1 MSSQADADLQV
12 RLRNWRPELTGTL
25 MFVVDP
31 PRVLLIEK
39 KTGHGAGKIN
49 APGGKLEA
57 GESPLVC
64 AQRETFE
71 EVGIQVSDARLA
83 AELKF
88 VDVHWSQWYGYAF
101 VAPGFVGVPRE
112 TREAKPVWY
121 DLGALPFDRMW
132 EDDRY
137 WLPLILPTPH
147 AATIATDQQV
157 FGEFLFTRGK
167 LLAHRCYVRGSQ
179 CA

>member
-1 MSSQADADLQV
+1 
-12 RLRNWRPELTGTL
+12 
-25 MFVVDP
+25 
-31 PRVLLIEK
+31 
-39 KTGHGAGKIN
+39 
-49 APGGKLEA
+49 
-57 GESPLVC
+57 
-64 AQRETFE
+64 
-71 EVGIQVSDARLA
+71 
-83 AELKF
+83 
-88 VDVHWSQWYGYAF
+88 
-101 VAPGFVGVPRE
+101 VPRE

-167 LLAHRCYVRGSQ
+167 LLAHRCYVRSSQ